1 MNFSI
6 EIELERKNCRSLAF
20 SVFYSKIFYQDDYKN
35 QPINCPTNR
44 KTKKNWIYIIFPFSL
59 CVSEKEKEH
68 VARYGDFAE
77 RFSITF
83 HLSEVCGVGMSKKF
97 PILFDLKN
105 LSMCT
110 SAGAPQSFTS
120 KSVFFFFRLLSN

>member
-1 MNFSI
+1 M
-6 EIELERKNCRSLAF
+6 
-20 SVFYSKIFYQDDYKN
+20 
-35 QPINCPTNR
+35 
-44 KTKKNWIYIIFPFSL
+44 
-59 CVSEKEKEH
+59 
-68 VARYGDFAE
+68 ARYGDFAE

-83 HLSEVCGVGMSKKF
+83 HLSEVCGVGMSKKI

-120 KSVFFFFRLLSN
+120 KSVFFLLSFVVELKIDVLKRFINRLYKFFAMPF